1 MCDRTWARPEVGAL
15 LDAAKEAPED
25 DGPRLVLA
33 DWLDDH
39 GEHDRAEFVR
49 TQLRLA
55 PGSTPPDA
63 AQIAALR
70 RRSAEVLGEHGG
82 CWLGP
87 LWRFWLSPVAWHR
100 GLLTVGLP
108 RGIDPEPVAC
118 ALRWADG
125 LAWQAGPR
133 GFARLGRLLQA
144 ASPNHLLI
152 DLRRP
157 MSEGSL
163 LARLREMPAP
173 PWLRTLGITWPLGM
187 LRRGGTERCPAVSGD
202 FIASLMSSPLGR
214 ALTHLASSP
223 AWSPR
228 QQVLIRSLGAEPA
241 CSERRPWMHALPA
254 ASFAR
259 RPEPRREEEP

>member
-1 MCDRTWARPEVGAL
+1 MLMCDRIWARPEVGPL
-15 LDAAKEAPED
+15 LDAAKESPED

-33 DWLDDH
+33 DWLEDH
-39 GEHDRAEFVR
+39 GDHDRAEFVR
-49 TQLRLA
+49 GQLRLA
-55 PGSTPPDA
+55 PCSTPLDA
-63 AQIAALR
+63 AVRATLR
-70 RRSAEVLGEHGG
+70 RRSADVLEEHGG

-108 RGIDPEPVAC
+108 RGTDPGPLAA

-163 LARLREMPAP
+163 LARLSELPPP
-173 PWLRTLGITWPLGM
+173 PWLRTLSLCWPVGM
-187 LRRGGTERCPAVSGD
+187 LCRGGPERCPAVSG
-202 FIASLMSSPLGR
+202 
-214 ALTHLASSP
+214 
-223 AWSPR
+223 
-228 QQVLIRSLGAEPA
+228 
-241 CSERRPWMHALPA
+241 
-254 ASFAR
+254 
-259 RPEPRREEEP
+259 